1 MPRSSSRVKSPSSP
15 LRGSNR
21 SLRGSKRPPPP
32 SGPTRILVY
41 LRSLDHRVVDQA
53 AVRLTDT
60 AERAGGRVEG
70 PVPLPSQASDV
81 EGMRTH
87 VREIALVDA
96 DPKLL
101 AALQNFDLP
110 TGVQIEMVG

>member
-1 MPRSSSRVKSPSSP
+1 MF
-15 LRGSNR
+15 
-21 SLRGSKRPPPP
+21 
-32 SGPTRILVY
+32 

-70 PVPLPSQASDV
+70 PIPLPSQASEH

-87 VREIALVDA
+87 VREIALVDPE
-96 DPKLL
+96 PKLL
-101 AALQNFDLP
+101 ATLQNFDLP
-110 TGVQIEMVG
+110 YGVEIEMAG

>member
-1 MPRSSSRVKSPSSP
+1 MPRSSRAKSGSSAPPGGASRI
-15 LRGSNR
+15 R
-21 SLRGSKRPPPP
+21 
-32 SGPTRILVY
+32 VY

-53 AVRLTDT
+53 AIRLTDT

-70 PVPLPSQASDV
+70 PVPLPSQPSEV

-87 VREIALVDA
+87 VREIALVNP

-101 AALQNFDLP
+101 ATLQNFDLP
-110 TGVQIEMVG
+110 FGVEIEMAG

>member
-1 MPRSSSRVKSPSSP
+1 M
-15 LRGSNR
+15 
-21 SLRGSKRPPPP
+21 
-32 SGPTRILVY
+32 
-41 LRSLDHRVVDQA
+41 VDQA

-70 PVPLPSQASDV
+70 PIPLPSQSSDV

-87 VREIALVDA
+87 LREVALIDA

-101 AALQNFDLP
+101 ATLQNFDLP
-110 TGVQIEMVG
+110 TGVEIEMVG

>member
-1 MPRSSSRVKSPSSP
+1 VPRVRRSRAASA
-15 LRGSNR
+15 
-21 SLRGSKRPPPP
+21 PPFP
-32 SGPTRILVY
+32 SGPVRIRVY

-70 PVPLPSQASDV
+70 PIPLPSQPSEI

-87 VREIALVDA
+87 VREIALVDPDA
-96 DPKLL
+96 KLL
-101 AALQNFDLP
+101 GTLQNFDLP
-110 TGVQIEMVG
+110 TGVQIEMAG

>member
-1 MPRSSSRVKSPSSP
+1 MPRASR
-15 LRGSNR
+15 R
-21 SLRGSKRPPPP
+21 KRPAQPLPT
-32 SGPTRILVY
+32 GPTRIQVF

-53 AVRLTDT
+53 AVRLTST

-70 PVPLPSQASDV
+70 PIPLPSQPSTV

-87 VREIALVDA
+87 VRQIDLIDP

-101 AALQNFDLP
+101 ATLQNFDLP
-110 TGVQIEMVG
+110 TGVEIDMAG